1 MRALAAVLGLLLLV
15 ACGVEI
21 KPGERSHARRE
32 IPPGPGLFTG
42 KQGEFVIFRLE
53 DETEPAEP
61 NGATEAPPKAEGP

>member
-1 MRALAAVLGLLLLV
+1 MRAAAAALACLLLV

-42 KQGEFVIFRLE
+42 QQGEFVIFRLQ
-53 DETEPAEP
+53 DESEAAETDEEPPEQKSP
-61 NGATEAPPKAEGP
+61 

>member
-1 MRALAAVLGLLLLV
+1 MRIIAAALACLLLV

-42 KQGEFVIFRLE
+42 QQGEFVIFRVE
-53 DETEPAEP
+53 EEADAVAPAEESP
-61 NGATEAPPKAEGP
+61 EEPSP

>member
-1 MRALAAVLGLLLLV
+1 MRVVAAALACLLLV

-32 IPPGPGLFTG
+32 IPPGAGLFTG

-53 DETEPAEP
+53 DESEAGEPGGVTEERP
-61 NGATEAPPKAEGP
+61 EAQNP

>member
-1 MRALAAVLGLLLLV
+1 MRIVAAALACLLLG

-42 KQGEFVIFRLE
+42 QQGEFVIFRVE
-53 DETEPAEP
+53 DEADAAEP
-61 NGATEAPPKAEGP
+61 GEEPPKEPSP